1 MFIPTECQHCKKEF
15 TAKTTK
21 TRFCSHNCAR
31 ASYKEKKRNT
41 HIAEAI
47 QKITIKPNQ
56 KSAIT
61 YKELK
66 DKELLTINET
76 CTLLNIT
83 HVTLRRWIKSKR
95 IISSR
100 LGKKHLISR
109 IYIDNLI
116 IQSMDV

>member
-1 MFIPTECQHCKKEF
+1 MLIPTECKQCRKEF

-31 ASYKEKKRNT
+31 ASYKEKKRNS
-41 HIAEAI
+41 HIAQAI
-47 QKITIKPNQ
+47 QKVIVKQEPKTI
-56 KSAIT
+56 IT
-61 YKELK
+61 YQELK

-76 CTLLNIT
+76 CILLNIT

-100 LGKKHLISR
+100 LGKKHLINR
-109 IYIDNLI
+109 IHINDLI
-116 IQSMDV
+116 LQSVEA